1 MVERMMKRKKLE
13 KIKRDDAVIPRVDL
27 TGIQRPKIIDN
38 PKAYRRIKIDFN
50 KEMEY
55 EEE

>member
-1 MVERMMKRKKLE
+1 MMKRKKLE

>member
-1 MVERMMKRKKLE
+1 MKRKKLE
-13 KIKRDDAVIPRVDL
+13 KFRKEDAVISRVDL

-50 KEMEY
+50 KELEH
-55 EEE
+55 EEEIS